1 MHRIDRLEFW
11 KILFVRVQFPFT
23 PQPRPWHVPREDQL
37 RARGERGEEGS
48 EEVAVSSYQLVVI
61 SWVLAG

>member
-23 PQPRPWHVPREDQL
+23 PQPRENQYPSGQHRKEVC
-37 RARGERGEEGS
+37 GEEVKMQKYCSAMG
-48 EEVAVSSYQLVVI
+48 
-61 SWVLAG
+61 